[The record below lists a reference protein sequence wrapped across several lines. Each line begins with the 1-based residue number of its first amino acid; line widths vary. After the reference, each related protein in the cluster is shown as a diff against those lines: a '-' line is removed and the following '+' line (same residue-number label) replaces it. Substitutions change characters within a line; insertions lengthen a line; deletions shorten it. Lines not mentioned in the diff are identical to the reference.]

1 MEKEE
6 YIKKWIEG
14 TLTQE
19 EKEAFEKTEDY
30 HALEKLTYA
39 LQAFKAPE
47 YDPQQELEK
56 LHANKR
62 HTQATTVRVNW
73 FNPLMKVAAV
83 LLVMAGVY
91 FYFFYASS
99 VTIETSFAE
108 SKEVML
114 PDSSIVILN
123 ALSGISYNEHSWE
136 KGREIELRGEGFFK
150 VKKGSR
156 FSVTTSSGI
165 VTVLGTQFNVKDREN
180 FFEVVCF
187 EGLVQVS
194 AGNHETKL
202 PKRHMFRLVNG
213 QLFQEAN
220 ILSASPAWVR
230 DESAFESVPF
240 AQVVG
245 EFERQ
250 YGVTVVTEGIA
261 LDQVFTGGFTHS
273 DLTLALKSIA
283 YPLNLE
289 YEIQD
294 NQKIILKGSGE

>member
-19 EKEAFEKTEDY
+19 EKVAFEKTEDY
-30 HALEKLTYA
+30 HALEKLSNA

-47 YDPQQELEK
+47 YNPQQELEK
-56 LHANKR
+56 LHANKKR
-62 HTQATTVRVNW
+62 AQGKTVHVNW
-73 FNPLMKVAAV
+73 FNSLMKIAATLV
-83 LLVMAGVY
+83 VMAGVY
-91 FYFFYASS
+91 FYFFYSAE
-99 VTIETSFAE
+99 VTIETSFADR
-108 SKEVML
+108 KEVVL

-123 ALSGISYNEHSWE
+123 ALSSISYSQGNWE
-136 KGREIELRGEGFFK
+136 QDREVELHGEGFFK

-156 FSVTTSSGI
+156 FSVETSSGT

-194 AGNHETKL
+194 ASDHEAKL
-202 PKRHMFRLVNG
+202 SQKHMFRLVDG

-220 ILSASPAWVR
+220 ILAASPAWIGN
-230 DESAFESVPF
+230 ESAFESVPF
-240 AQVVG
+240 IQVVD

-261 LDQVFTGGFTHS
+261 LGQTFTGKFTHG

-289 YEIQD
+289 YEILD
-294 NQKIILKGSGE
+294 NQKIILKSNGE